1 MSRNCCLV
9 LWKRCSDIFIFT
21 LSVPF
26 KEPPK
31 YNPNRRISGAP
42 LSRTHS
48 DPRLEASIGSSGT
61 GGITTKPPSPSPSAR
76 SIPPFSSASSLSET
90 STGSGSTCTHPSE
103 MDSEEYAASALGSAS
118 LNAGKREDVCMY
130 LYSY

>member
-1 MSRNCCLV
+1 MTKDQS
-9 LWKRCSDIFIFT
+9 FFPT
-21 LSVPF
+21 AVPF

-48 DPRLEASIGSSGT
+48 DPRLEVCAV
-61 GGITTKPPSPSPSAR
+61 TKPPSPSPSSR

-90 STGSGSTCTHPSE
+90 STGSSSTCTHPSE
-103 MDSEEYAASALGSAS
+103 MDSEECASALGSAS
-118 LNAGKREDVCMY
+118 LNAGKWG
-130 LYSY
+130 